1 MTLVTVT
8 HNMMTAT
15 LIDIA
20 TDDHLKTGG
29 SHVMKRDNADVIHQ
43 VSSEI
48 AIEAKVVVD
57 DRGLTQTV
65 MMTVNHGI
73 GCDVP
78 TMMFVTVIGYY
89 QIFFK

>member
-1 MTLVTVT
+1 M
-8 HNMMTAT
+8 
-15 LIDIA
+15 
-20 TDDHLKTGG
+20 GR
-29 SHVMKRDNADVIHQ
+29 SHITNRDNADVTYH

-57 DRGLTQTV
+57 DRGHTQTV

-78 TMMFVTVIGYY
+78 TMMFVTVIRVTNHQHATQHLITQDPEVYHR
-89 QIFFK
+89 